1 MNRKF
6 PEKNLPK
13 RDTVSKFLNKYLVFL
28 PINVTMLLILVIWII
43 NESFAVPDTVIRS
56 LFLLVLLTLI
66 GTAVLYIWRK
76 EVPGPIP
83 GSIIRGKLA
92 IIIGVVELV
101 AFVFVGLFF
110 IFYQR

>member
-6 PEKNLPK
+6 PENKLPV
-13 RDTVSKFLNKYLVFL
+13 RDTVSKFVKKYLVFL
-28 PINVTMLLILVIWII
+28 PVNVTMLLILVIWII

-66 GTAVLYIWRK
+66 STAVLYIWRK

-92 IIIGVVELV
+92 IIIGVIELL
-101 AFVFVGLFF
+101 AFVFVSLFF
-110 IFYQR
+110 IFYQQ